1 MSDRIAKNERDLQYL
16 QNHFEDWVKV
26 QKSWVYLE
34 PIYTQED
41 VATVLVDQKK
51 TFDDLNAVFKKIMR
65 GGTGLNQATV

>member
-51 TFDDLNAVFKKIMR
+51 TFDELNAVFKKIMR
-65 GGTGLNQATV
+65 GGTGLTTATV